1 MIRAVADRH
10 EILAVCTGGFIGALA
25 RAVLSDQVTHAPGAW
40 PWATF
45 AANLAG
51 AFVLG
56 YVATLLGDH
65 QHRRR
70 LFIGTGFCGALTTF
84 SALQLEVLQMLDA
97 NAYPLA
103 AGYVAA
109 SAALGLLCV
118 AAAAALARR
127 RLA

>member
-1 MIRAVADRH
+1 VADRR
-10 EILAVCTGGFIGALA
+10 EILAVCAGGFIGALA
-25 RAVLSDQVTHAPGAW
+25 RAVLSDQFTHAPGAW

-56 YVATLLGDH
+56 YAATRLGDR
-65 QHRRR
+65 QHHRR

-84 SALQLEVLQMLDA
+84 STLQLEVLQMLDE

-103 AGYVAA
+103 AAYVIV
-109 SAALGLLCV
+109 SVALGLLCV
-118 AAAAALARR
+118 AAAANLARR
-127 RLA
+127 RSAA